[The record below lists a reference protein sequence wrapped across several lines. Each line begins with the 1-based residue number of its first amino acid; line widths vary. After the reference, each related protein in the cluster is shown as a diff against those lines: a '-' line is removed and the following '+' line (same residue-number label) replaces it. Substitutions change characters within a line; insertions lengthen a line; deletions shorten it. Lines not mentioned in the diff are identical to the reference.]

1 MNLLSDKRVQ
11 PQPGND
17 PAALSRVSGVIMD
30 QGAREVSFRFA
41 MCLSVIA
48 SWACSPAAKPRAPDW
63 KRVPV
68 SLDLRLDE
76 GSPAP
81 GLVPAALYGQGKTV
95 YLHPDAQLSNTD
107 IVRVEAVKTRIGK
120 GLILQIWLTRA
131 GASRL
136 KQATGRHIGDSLA
149 VLIDSV
155 VMAVP
160 VIQQA
165 IGSRDPKLPIDI
177 GVPLEPKEAQQLA
190 ASVSQTWPAP
200 KRAR

>member
-1 MNLLSDKRVQ
+1 MTQRRFLKYRGLQMV
-11 PQPGND
+11 
-17 PAALSRVSGVIMD
+17 
-30 QGAREVSFRFA
+30 QGARDGYLRFA
-41 MCLSVIA
+41 VCLSVIA
-48 SWACSPAAKPRAPDW
+48 SWACSPGGKTRAPDW
-63 KRVPV
+63 QRVPV
-68 SLDLRLDE
+68 SLELRLAE

-81 GLVPAALYGQGKTV
+81 GLVPAAVYGQSKTV
-95 YLHPDAQLSNTD
+95 YLHPEAQLSNSD

-131 GASRL
+131 GALRL
-136 KQATGRHIGDSLA
+136 KEATGRHIGDSLA

-165 IGSRDPKLPIDI
+165 IGSNPKLPIDI

-190 ASVSQTWPAP
+190 ASVSKTWPPA
-200 KRAR
+200 KRPR

>member
-1 MNLLSDKRVQ
+1 M
-11 PQPGND
+11 
-17 PAALSRVSGVIMD
+17 
-30 QGAREVSFRFA
+30 
-41 MCLSVIA
+41 A
-48 SWACSPAAKPRAPDW
+48 SACSPGAKARAPDW

-68 SLDLRLDE
+68 SLELRLAE

-81 GLVPAALYGQGKTV
+81 GLVPAPVYGQGKTV
-95 YLHPDAQLSNTD
+95 HLHPEAQLSNAD
-107 IVRVEAVKTRIGK
+107 IVRVEAVKTRIGQ

-136 KQATGRHIGDSLA
+136 KEATGRHIGDSLA

-160 VIQQA
+160 VIQQP
-165 IGSRDPKLPIDI
+165 IGGDPTLPIDI
-177 GVPLEPKEAQQLA
+177 GVPLQPKEAQQLA
-190 ASVSQTWPAP
+190 ASVARTWPAA